1 MKKSRFGVIVRVQNL
16 DLCRYFYQA
25 IIGLGDPIV
34 NSSFWV
40 EFKASEDSS
49 LILEQCSSA
58 EKVEPQN
65 VSWKFLIPDIVTL
78 KERLIDYGCETPL
91 EVREFNGET
100 LMGFRDPEGNYFYIE
115 SES

>member
-1 MKKSRFGVIVRVQNL
+1 MKKSRFAIIIKVRNI

-25 IIGLGDPIV
+25 IIGLGEPIV

-40 EFKASEDSS
+40 EFKAGNDCS
-49 LILEQCSSA
+49 LILEQCCTEQA
-58 EKVEPQN
+58 EIQN
-65 VSWKFLIPDIVTL
+65 VSWKFLIPDLVLL
-78 KERLIDYGCETPL
+78 KERLIDYGCESPL
-91 EVREFNGET
+91 EIKEFNGET